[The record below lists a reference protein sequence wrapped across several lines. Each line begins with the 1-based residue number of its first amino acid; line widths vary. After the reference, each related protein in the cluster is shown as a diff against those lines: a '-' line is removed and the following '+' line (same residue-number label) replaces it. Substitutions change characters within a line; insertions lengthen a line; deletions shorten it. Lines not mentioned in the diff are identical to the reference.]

1 MAELKFDLE
10 KLLMQ
15 MPVDEETAME
25 KLNQIAVAMY
35 GAIDPREYETY
46 RMRQAFQNEHPRTEL
61 DAGLIAM
68 NIDAVRTDSKG
79 KISIMDEFYTHA
91 VGSCRRFFLFFASGC
106 LKRGNRCRISVL
118 GWRDANEN
126 QYNRNIGPGRPGVCP
141 RK

>member
-25 KLNQIAVAMY
+25 KLNLIAVAMY

-68 NIDAVRTDSKG
+68 NIVSFEKVVTS
-79 KISIMDEFYTHA
+79 
-91 VGSCRRFFLFFASGC
+91 
-106 LKRGNRCRISVL
+106 
-118 GWRDANEN
+118 
-126 QYNRNIGPGRPGVCP
+126 
-141 RK
+141 